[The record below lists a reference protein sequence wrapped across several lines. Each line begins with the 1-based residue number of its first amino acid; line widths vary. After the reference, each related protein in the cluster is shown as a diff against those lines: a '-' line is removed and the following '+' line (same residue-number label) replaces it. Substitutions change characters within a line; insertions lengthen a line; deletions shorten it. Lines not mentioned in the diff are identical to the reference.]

1 MGCLFDSFGVS
12 LSSAFVTKLE
22 SDSHRV
28 IVIAAAVFIL
38 SSRLFI
44 QTPPHGSAVIDAAR
58 IVTIAIKEGGFDKA
72 KPSALEAQGILS
84 RHRFAQ
90 SPNYTDK
97 AVKEVQ
103 SGITACKVRFSLAY
117 NRSELTRSQFFLF
130 LPLYF
135 VCWIQIWN
143 NLISQAGDMALH
155 GTPNDLLQNLDPIAL
170 IIFIPL
176 LDCEFIPTADSM
188 R

>member
-1 MGCLFDSFGVS
+1 M
-12 LSSAFVTKLE
+12 
-22 SDSHRV
+22 
-28 IVIAAAVFIL
+28 VFIL
-38 SSRLFI
+38 SSRLFV

-58 IVTIAIKEGGFDKA
+58 IVAIAIKEGGFEKA
-72 KPSALEAQGILS
+72 KPSALEAQGTLS

-90 SPNYTDK
+90 SPNYTDRS
-97 AVKEVQ
+97 VKEVQ
-103 SGITACKVRFSLAY
+103 MGITACKVSPASADYRI
-117 NRSELTRSQFFLF
+117 ELTHLQFFLF

-176 LDCEFIPTADSM
+176 LDCEYRKPRYPWFGM
-188 R
+188 KVY

>member
-1 MGCLFDSFGVS
+1 MPGVWYS
-12 LSSAFVTKLE
+12 VEAT
-22 SDSHRV
+22 DNHRV
-28 IVIAAAVFIL
+28 IVIAATVFIL

-44 QTPPHGSAVIDAAR
+44 QTPPQGSAVIDAVR

-97 AVKEVQ
+97 SVNEVQ
-103 SGITACKVRFSLAY
+103 SGITACKVCSKSGTDHSQLIDI
-117 NRSELTRSQFFLF
+117 QFFLF

-176 LDCEFIPTADSM
+176 LDCESHRTARPRS
-188 R
+188 